1 MESNASHRPLDEE
14 LLKRLILRIYNTE
27 RANFKT
33 QKLKKNE
40 MTDRVRKIIELEV
53 GKDDN

>member
-1 MESNASHRPLDEE
+1 MESNENRIQLDNE
-14 LLKRLILRIYNTE
+14 LYKRLILRIYQEE

-40 MTDRVRKIIELEV
+40 MTDRIRKLIELEV
-53 GKDDN
+53 GRGAN

>member
-1 MESNASHRPLDEE
+1 MESNASRRQLDEE
-14 LLKRLILRIYNTE
+14 LLKRLILRIYNME